1 MPASDAGLRTA
12 SDSDRMPDRGQILI
26 RDGTFA
32 EQSACR
38 IVRALTCPGTLNNK
52 NLIRSATICR
62 LWAVHGGCLFLR
74 QIFPDPLKKILP
86 GFLAKKYFSGSL
98 QKCKNTSR
106 VPCKKAKILPGFL
119 AKMQKILPGS
129 LAKMQKYFSVL
140 GHLCYNGGCVCSAE
154 SCGLL

>member
-74 QIFPDPLKKILP
+74 QIFPDPL
-86 GFLAKKYFSGSL
+86 
-98 QKCKNTSR
+98 QKCKNTFR
-106 VPCKKAKILPGFL
+106 VPRKNTFLFSDICVIMAVAYVLRNHAGDAKT
-119 AKMQKILPGS
+119 
-129 LAKMQKYFSVL
+129 
-140 GHLCYNGGCVCSAE
+140 
-154 SCGLL
+154 

>member
-12 SDSDRMPDRGQILI
+12 SDPDRMPDRGQILI
-26 RDGTFA
+26 RDETFA

-74 QIFPDPLKKILP
+74 QIFPDPL
-86 GFLAKKYFSGSL
+86 

-106 VPCKKAKILPGFL
+106 IPCKKYFPGFL
-119 AKMQKILPGS
+119 QKCKNTFRVPRKNTFL
-129 LAKMQKYFSVL
+129 FSDICVIMAVAYVL
-140 GHLCYNGGCVCSAE
+140 RNHAGYYKT
-154 SCGLL
+154 

>member
-1 MPASDAGLRTA
+1 MPAPDAGPRTA

-38 IVRALTCPGTLNNK
+38 IVRALTGPGTLNNK

-74 QIFPDPLKKILP
+74 QIFPDPLQKYYSAAKNTSRIPCKNAKILS
-86 GFLAKKYFSGSL
+86 GFLAK
-98 QKCKNTSR
+98 
-106 VPCKKAKILPGFL
+106 ILFC
-119 AKMQKILPGS
+119 
-129 LAKMQKYFSVL
+129 FRTFVL
-140 GHLCYNGGCVCSAE
+140 
-154 SCGLL
+154 